1 MNNLL
6 ADITDRHRHKM
17 EALPQLQAMLG
28 GTYSKAAYVE
38 FLVQLY
44 PIVSNFC
51 PLMAAAA
58 GRCAD
63 RYTTLR
69 QFLYQHIEHEKG
81 HEAMV
86 INDLEQLGCQY
97 SDLPNIHSGPA
108 ARAMLAYNYHV
119 IDRIDPHYV
128 IGMVYVLELMSAG
141 YASKVAQS
149 ISRAIDQ
156 PITRG
161 FSFLDSH
168 GTLDDDHIANVSEL
182 IQSLES
188 KDLVEKIVDSVDM
201 NFYLLRQLISDLP
214 QN

>member
-119 IDRIDPHYV
+119 IDRVDPHYV

-168 GTLDDDHIANVSEL
+168 GTLDDDHVANVSEL

-214 QN
+214 QS

>member
-119 IDRIDPHYV
+119 IDRFDPHYV

>member
-1 MNNLL
+1 
-6 ADITDRHRHKM
+6 
-17 EALPQLQAMLG
+17 
-28 GTYSKAAYVE
+28 
-38 FLVQLY
+38 
-44 PIVSNFC
+44 
-51 PLMAAAA
+51 
-58 GRCAD
+58 
-63 RYTTLR
+63 
-69 QFLYQHIEHEKG
+69 
-81 HEAMV
+81 
-86 INDLEQLGCQY
+86 
-97 SDLPNIHSGPA
+97 
-108 ARAMLAYNYHV
+108 MLAYNYHV

-149 ISRAIDQ
+149 ISIAIDQ

-168 GTLDDDHIANVSEL
+168 GTLDDDHVANVSEL

>member
-6 ADITDRHRHKM
+6 TEATSRYRHQM

-28 GTYSKAAYVE
+28 GKFSKSSYAK
-38 FLVQLY
+38 FLIELY

-63 RYTTLR
+63 RYANLR
-69 QFLYQHIEHEKG
+69 HYLYEHIEHEKD
-81 HEAMV
+81 HETMV
-86 INDLEQLGCQY
+86 INDLEQIGYKCD
-97 SDLPNIHSGPA
+97 DLPTVNPGPA
-108 ARAMLAYNYHV
+108 ARAMLAYNYYA

-128 IGMVYVLELMSAG
+128 IGMLYVLELMSSG
-141 YASKVAQS
+141 YASNIAQS
-149 ISRAIDQ
+149 ISRAIDH
-156 PITRG
+156 PMTRG

-168 GTLDDDHIANVSEL
+168 GTLDDDHLADLIGL
-182 IQSLES
+182 IQSIES
-188 KDLVEKIVDSVDM
+188 PELVEKVVDSVDM
-201 NFYLLRQLISDLP
+201 NFYLFRQVISDLP

>member
-6 ADITDRHRHKM
+6 AETTSRHQHQM
-17 EALPQLQAMLG
+17 EALPQLRALLG
-28 GTYSKAAYVE
+28 GAYSKSSYAK

-63 RYTTLR
+63 RYSNLR
-69 QFLYQHIEHEKG
+69 HYLYEHIEHEKD

-86 INDLEQLGCQY
+86 MNDLEQLGNKCD
-97 SDLPNIHSGPA
+97 DLPRVNPGPA
-108 ARAMLAYNYHV
+108 ARSMLAYNYYT
-119 IDRIDPHYV
+119 IDRVDPHYV
-128 IGMVYVLELMSAG
+128 IGMVYVLELMSSG
-141 YASKVAQS
+141 YASNIAQS
-149 ISRAIDQ
+149 ISRAIDH
-156 PITRG
+156 PMTRG

-168 GTLDDDHIANVSEL
+168 GTLDDDHLADL
-182 IQSLES
+182 IGLIES
-188 KDLVEKIVDSVDM
+188 IESQDLVEKVVDSVDM
-201 NFYLLRQLISDLP
+201 NFYLFRQVISDLP

>member
-119 IDRIDPHYV
+119 IDRVDPHYV

>member
-28 GTYSKAAYVE
+28 GTYSNAAYVE

-63 RYTTLR
+63 RHTTLR

-119 IDRIDPHYV
+119 IDRVDPHYV

>member
-6 ADITDRHRHKM
+6 ADTTDRHRHQM
-17 EALPQLQAMLG
+17 EKLPQLQAMLG

-119 IDRIDPHYV
+119 IDRVDPHYV

>member
-58 GRCAD
+58 GCCAD

-119 IDRIDPHYV
+119 IDRVDPHYV

>member
-119 IDRIDPHYV
+119 IDRVDPHYV

-214 QN
+214 

>member
-6 ADITDRHRHKM
+6 TEATSRYRHQM

-28 GTYSKAAYVE
+28 GNFSKSSYAK
-38 FLVQLY
+38 FLIELY

-63 RYTTLR
+63 RYANLR
-69 QFLYQHIEHEKG
+69 HYLYGHIEHEKD
-81 HEAMV
+81 HETMV
-86 INDLEQLGCQY
+86 INDLEQIGYRCD
-97 SDLPNIHSGPA
+97 DLPRENPGPA
-108 ARAMLAYNYHV
+108 ARAMLAYNYYA

-128 IGMVYVLELMSAG
+128 IGMLYVLELMSSG
-141 YASKVAQS
+141 YASNIAQS
-149 ISRAIDQ
+149 ISRAIDH
-156 PITRG
+156 PMTRG

-168 GTLDDDHIANVSEL
+168 GTLDDDHLADLIGL
-182 IQSLES
+182 IQSIES
-188 KDLVEKIVDSVDM
+188 PELVEKVVDSVDM
-201 NFYLLRQLISDLP
+201 NFYLFRQVISDLP

>member
-6 ADITDRHRHKM
+6 VETTDRHRYQM
-17 EALPQLQAMLG
+17 EALPQLRAMLDG
-28 GTYSKAAYVE
+28 AYSKSSYAQ

-63 RYTTLR
+63 RYTNLR
-69 QFLYQHIEHEKG
+69 QYLYEHIFHEKG
-81 HEAMV
+81 HETMV
-86 INDLEQLGCQY
+86 MNDLEQLGYKCD
-97 SDLPNIHSGPA
+97 DLPSIQPGPA
-108 ARAMLAYNYHV
+108 ARAMLSYNYHA

-128 IGMVYVLELMSAG
+128 IGMVYVLELMSSG
-141 YASKVAQS
+141 YASNIAQS
-149 ISRAIDQ
+149 ISSSIDH
-156 PITRG
+156 PVTRG

-168 GTLDDDHIANVSEL
+168 GPLDDDHLANLIGL

-188 KDLVEKIVDSVDM
+188 PDLIGKVVDSVDM
-201 NFYLLRQLISDLP
+201 NFYLFRQLISDLP

>member
-97 SDLPNIHSGPA
+97 SDLPNIHFGPA

-119 IDRIDPHYV
+119 IDRVDPHYV

>member
-6 ADITDRHRHKM
+6 TEATSRYRHQM

-28 GTYSKAAYVE
+28 GNFSKSSYAK
-38 FLVQLY
+38 FLIELY

-63 RYTTLR
+63 RYANLR
-69 QFLYQHIEHEKG
+69 HYLYGHIEHEKD
-81 HEAMV
+81 HETMV
-86 INDLEQLGCQY
+86 INDLEQIGYRCD
-97 SDLPNIHSGPA
+97 DLPRENPGPA
-108 ARAMLAYNYHV
+108 ARAMLAYNYYA

-128 IGMVYVLELMSAG
+128 IGMLYVLELMSSG
-141 YASKVAQS
+141 YASNIAQS
-149 ISRAIDQ
+149 ISRAIDH
-156 PITRG
+156 PMTRG

-168 GTLDDDHIANVSEL
+168 GTLDDDHLADLIEL
-182 IQSLES
+182 IQSIES
-188 KDLVEKIVDSVDM
+188 PELVEKVVDSVDM
-201 NFYLLRQLISDLP
+201 NFYLFRQVISDLP

>member
-6 ADITDRHRHKM
+6 AETTARHRHQM
-17 EALPQLQAMLG
+17 EVLPQLRAMLG
-28 GTYSKAAYVE
+28 GIYSKSSYAK

-63 RYTTLR
+63 RHNNLR
-69 QFLYQHIEHEKG
+69 LYLYEHIEHEKG
-81 HEAMV
+81 HETMV
-86 INDLEQLGCQY
+86 KNDLEQLGY
-97 SDLPNIHSGPA
+97 KYGDLPSMSPGPA
-108 ARAMLAYNYHV
+108 ARVMLSYNYHA
-119 IDRIDPHYV
+119 IDRVDPHYV
-128 IGMVYVLELMSAG
+128 IGMIYVLELMSAG
-141 YASKVAQS
+141 YASTIAQS
-149 ISRAIDQ
+149 ISRAIDH
-156 PITRG
+156 PVARG

-168 GTLDDDHIANVSEL
+168 GTLDDDHLASLIEL

-188 KDLVEKIVDSVDM
+188 PELVEKVVDSVDM

-214 QN
+214 EN

>member
-63 RYTTLR
+63 RHTTLR

-86 INDLEQLGCQY
+86 INDLEALGCQY

-119 IDRIDPHYV
+119 IDRVDPHYV